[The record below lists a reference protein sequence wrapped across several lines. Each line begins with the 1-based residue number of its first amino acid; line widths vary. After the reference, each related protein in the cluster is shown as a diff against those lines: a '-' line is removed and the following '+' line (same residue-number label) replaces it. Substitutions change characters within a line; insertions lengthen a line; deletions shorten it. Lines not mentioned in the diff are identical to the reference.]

1 MSGELDTLEG
11 KVIVDTSTPE
21 SLKVTMSNALVRA
34 GHGLSLS
41 EKRLIMMSVATL
53 DSRKLLKPGEVP
65 ITRIRATDY
74 AEQFQIDPD
83 TAYDQLRAAEKSL
96 YNRSITFFEASHRRK
111 GKPLD
116 LTMVRMRWVG
126 QVKYHKTEGWVE
138 LHWWPPLLPHL
149 CGLKN
154 QFTSYQLAQASGLR
168 SMHSWRLLEL
178 IERFTGTGWA
188 QYSIEDFAVA
198 MDATVKQRGDFAK
211 IRTKII
217 EPSVRELNEKDGWA
231 IEWEPVKAGRKVVAL
246 RFKFKKDPQGRL
258 NGVVSENGK

>member
-1 MSGELDTLEG
+1 
-11 KVIVDTSTPE
+11 
-21 SLKVTMSNALVRA
+21 
-34 GHGLSLS
+34 
-41 EKRLIMMSVATL
+41 
-53 DSRKLLKPGEVP
+53 VP

-154 QFTSYQLAQASGLR
+154 QFTSYQLAQAIRPALHALMAAPGADRALYRNGLGAVQHR
-168 SMHSWRLLEL
+168 GLCRRDGCNSETAG
-178 IERFTGTGWA
+178 RFCR
-188 QYSIEDFAVA
+188 DP
-198 MDATVKQRGDFAK
+198 R
-211 IRTKII
+211 KII
-217 EPSVRELNEKDGWA
+217 EPAVRELNEKDGWA
-231 IEWEPVKAGRKVVAL
+231 IEWEPIKAGRKVVAL